1 MKLRQKVCQ
10 TGAEAF
16 KKVENG
22 RNPAPVGRN
31 DLIFFVWFPLMEEI
45 QLTRLGYG
53 KFLIIYEVSYA
64 CQVVVWVFW
73 TINGMWPAF
82 LWVEFWKIPPWMW
95 RKASGRDGF
104 VWGVLENCRRH
115 EKIWKA
121 TKWDLRIY
129 PERKRIWSSEPKHH
143 DFRFDSLIFG
153 GENLAPISFIEWMLI
168 SKHFQFIK

>member
-1 MKLRQKVCQ
+1 MTGAEGLFMKLRQKVCQ
-10 TGAEAF
+10 TGTEAF

-31 DLIFFVWFPLMEEI
+31 NLQSFHTFLFGFLWWKKPCTTW
-45 QLTRLGYG
+45 QG
-53 KFLIIYEVSYA
+53 KFPIIYEVSYA
-64 CQVVVWVFW
+64 CQVVVWDFW
-73 TINGMWPAF
+73 TINSMWPAF
-82 LWVEFWKIPPWMW
+82 LWVEIWKIPPWMW

-121 TKWDLRIY
+121 IKWDLRIY

-153 GENLAPISFIEWMLI
+153 GENLAPISF
-168 SKHFQFIK
+168 